1 MKDVSHPFQLRDGRT
16 PANGEGVDRV
26 IVSELGVAEPYVLEG
41 DTYVRAPL
49 RISHN
54 AAAGYVLEVGDMDFS
69 DSDFTALENA
79 VNEMRR
85 IIDSGQ

>member
-1 MKDVSHPFQLRDGRT
+1 MHDVSHPFQLRDGRA
-16 PANGEGVDRV
+16 PASGEGVDRV
-26 IVSELGVAEPYVLEG
+26 VVAELGVADPYVLEG

-54 AAAGYVLEVGDMDFS
+54 TAAGYVLEVGDMDFS
-69 DSDFTALENA
+69 DSDFVALENA
-79 VNEMRR
+79 VKEMRR

>member
-1 MKDVSHPFQLRDGRT
+1 MHDVSHPFQLRDGRA

-26 IVSELGVAEPYVLEG
+26 VVAELGVAEPYVLEG

-54 AAAGYVLEVGDMDFS
+54 TAAGYVLEVGDMDFS
-69 DSDFTALENA
+69 DSDFVALENA
-79 VNEMRR
+79 VKEMRR

>member
-1 MKDVSHPFQLRDGRT
+1 MHDVSHPFQLRDGRS
-16 PANGEGVDRV
+16 PANGECVDRV
-26 IVSELGVAEPYVLEG
+26 VVSELGVAKPYVLEG

>member
-1 MKDVSHPFQLRDGRT
+1 MEDVSHPFQLRDGRT
-16 PANGEGVDRV
+16 PTNGEGVDRV
-26 IVSELGVAEPYVLEG
+26 IVAELDVAEPYVLEG

-54 AAAGYVLEVGDMDFS
+54 TAAGYVLEVGDMDFS
-69 DSDFTALENA
+69 DSDFVALENA
-79 VNEMRR
+79 VKEMRR

>member
-1 MKDVSHPFQLRDGRT
+1 MEDVSHPFHLRDGRT
-16 PANGEGVDRV
+16 PANGECVGRV
-26 IVSELGVAEPYVLEG
+26 VVAELDVAEPYVLEG

>member
-1 MKDVSHPFQLRDGRT
+1 MRDVSHPFQLRDGRT
-16 PANGEGVDRV
+16 SSNGEGVDRV
-26 IVSELGVAEPYVLEG
+26 IVSELDVTEPYVLAG
-41 DTYVRAPL
+41 DTFVRAPL

-85 IIDSGQ
+85 IIDAGQ